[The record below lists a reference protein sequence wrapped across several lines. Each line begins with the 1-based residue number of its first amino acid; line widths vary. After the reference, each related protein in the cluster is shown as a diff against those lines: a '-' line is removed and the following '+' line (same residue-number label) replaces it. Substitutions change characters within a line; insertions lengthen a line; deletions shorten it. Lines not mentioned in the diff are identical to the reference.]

1 MSTHKLLIQR
11 GSLGIQ
17 ILPNLLT
24 KFSYCH
30 HFRSP
35 FKKAWWK
42 YSRNFHSSLTRRTLD
57 WLNVARNIRGLQS
70 DVHREK
76 RISDRVY
83 FLYQYYFM
91 DVWKVIEEMSL
102 TIYKNSFVSGTEWIF
117 LAPLTKWCILSQDT
131 SEKRKSN
138 HVETALIEKQIRP
151 LKRFFP
157 PYNQWE
163 KKLFSS
169 ALYSRCYEKR
179 EWEMRNECSEKFPR
193 KYRFSRF
200 IMTLIVY

>member
-1 MSTHKLLIQR
+1 MSTHRLLIQR

-42 YSRNFHSSLTRRTLD
+42 YSRNFHSSLTRHTLD

-102 TIYKNSFVSGTEWIF
+102 TIYWNGVNFSSSVDEMVHFVSG
-117 LAPLTKWCILSQDT
+117 
-131 SEKRKSN
+131 
-138 HVETALIEKQIRP
+138 HV
-151 LKRFFP
+151 
-157 PYNQWE
+157 WE
-163 KKLFSS
+163 KEVKP
-169 ALYSRCYEKR
+169 CGNGTDWKT
-179 EWEMRNECSEKFPR
+179 N
-193 KYRFSRF
+193 
-200 IMTLIVY
+200 

>member
-42 YSRNFHSSLTRRTLD
+42 YSRNFHSSLTRHTLD

-102 TIYKNSFVSGTEWIF
+102 TIYWNGVNFSSSVDEMVHFVSGHVW
-117 LAPLTKWCILSQDT
+117 
-131 SEKRKSN
+131 EKEVKPCGN
-138 HVETALIEKQIRP
+138 GTDWKQIRP

-179 EWEMRNECSEKFPR
+179 EWEMRNECCEKFPR
-193 KYRFSRF
+193 KYWFSRF

>member
-42 YSRNFHSSLTRRTLD
+42 YSRNFHSSLTRHTLD

-102 TIYKNSFVSGTEWIF
+102 TIYWNGVNFSSSVDEIVHFVSGHVW
-117 LAPLTKWCILSQDT
+117 
-131 SEKRKSN
+131 EKEVKPCGN
-138 HVETALIEKQIRP
+138 GTDWKQIRP

-179 EWEMRNECSEKFPR
+179 EWEMRNECCEKFPR
-193 KYRFSRF
+193 KYWFSRF

>member
-1 MSTHKLLIQR
+1 MCTHKLLIQR

-24 KFSYCH
+24 KFSFCH

-42 YSRNFHSSLTRRTLD
+42 YSRNFHSSLTHHTPD

-91 DVWKVIEEMSL
+91 DVWKVIGEMSL

-131 SEKRKSN
+131 SEKKKSN
-138 HVETALIEKQIRP
+138 HVETALIEKH
-151 LKRFFP
+151 
-157 PYNQWE
+157 
-163 KKLFSS
+163 KLDHSKDFSHPITS
-169 ALYSRCYEKR
+169 GR
-179 EWEMRNECSEKFPR
+179 RNCFR
-193 KYRFSRF
+193 LRF
-200 IMTLIVY
+200 IRDVTKSGNGKWGMSVVKSFHANIDFLDLLWL

>member
-42 YSRNFHSSLTRRTLD
+42 YSRNFHSSLTRHTLD

-102 TIYKNSFVSGTEWIF
+102 TIYWNGVSGTEWIF

-157 PYNQWE
+157 PYN
-163 KKLFSS
+163 
-169 ALYSRCYEKR
+169 
-179 EWEMRNECSEKFPR
+179 
-193 KYRFSRF
+193 
-200 IMTLIVY
+200 